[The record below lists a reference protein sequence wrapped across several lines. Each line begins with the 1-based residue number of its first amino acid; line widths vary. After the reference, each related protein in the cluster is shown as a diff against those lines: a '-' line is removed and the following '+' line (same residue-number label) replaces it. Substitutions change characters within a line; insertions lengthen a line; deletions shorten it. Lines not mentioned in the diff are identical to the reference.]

1 VFLSC
6 CESNPFDEIGCEAR
20 LTLQQ
25 WHGFLQVLV
34 AFVEGGTTMGS
45 DIRFLPRIAHDRTFV
60 LEYSARHPECALPL
74 QTWRDAASAPAV
86 FPVLVET
93 RKDEVPVQVCAE
105 IAIAA
110 EETGAVLACIFATP
124 KLKARLAFDKL
135 VITAIA
141 VHRPWMLTAL
151 KRECPVWDE
160 GLRQFCDRALEW
172 FGVAAVSKQAA
183 VSKLL

>member
-1 VFLSC
+1 
-6 CESNPFDEIGCEAR
+6 
-20 LTLQQ
+20 
-25 WHGFLQVLV
+25 
-34 AFVEGGTTMGS
+34 
-45 DIRFLPRIAHDRTFV
+45 
-60 LEYSARHPECALPL
+60 
-74 QTWRDAASAPAV
+74 V

-124 KLKARLAFDKL
+124 ELKARLAFDKL

-141 VHRPWMLTAL
+141 VRRPWMLTAL

-172 FGVAAVSKQAA
+172 FGVAAVK
-183 VSKLL
+183 KLL